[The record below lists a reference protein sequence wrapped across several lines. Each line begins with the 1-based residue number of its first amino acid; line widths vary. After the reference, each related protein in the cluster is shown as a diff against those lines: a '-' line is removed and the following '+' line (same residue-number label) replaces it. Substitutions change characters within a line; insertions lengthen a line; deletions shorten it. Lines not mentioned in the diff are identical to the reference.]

1 MRVLINAFACSPYRG
16 SEAAVGWN
24 IPRELA
30 HLHEV
35 TVLCG
40 DLRAERPNWT
50 DLTSY
55 GLDRVPFRVA
65 YVAPT
70 RFISLLER
78 LHRLPGCWILYYAA
92 YNLWQRRAYR
102 KARELQAEKPFDV
115 VHQLNMIGYRE
126 PGYLWKL
133 AVPFVW
139 GPVGGAPNAPG
150 AFLRLFTGTGRLK
163 VGLRTLLNEVQK
175 RLCLR
180 ARRAAKRARKIWA
193 VTAADEEMIRS
204 VWGRAC
210 TRMLEV
216 GTDSTLPGTVH
227 HLAPGEVLRIV
238 WSGVHTS
245 RKALPVLL
253 HALARLPKGV
263 VHVDI
268 LGEGPET
275 VAWQK
280 LAHRLG
286 VEGALAW
293 IGKKPRN
300 EALDKMREAHV
311 LACPSI
317 KEASSVVVIE
327 ALSLGLPVV
336 CHDACGMGTL
346 VTETCGVKIPLRDPE
361 TSIAGFADALRR
373 LLNRPEQV
381 AALSRGALERAKGL
395 TWAAKAAEISRGYEE
410 SAEGL
415 KSADN
420 ADGHG
425 RGAGYPCNPCK
436 SVDKIVREK
445 SADNADGHGKG
456 AGYPCNPCQSVDKID
471 REKSADDADGHGRG
485 TGYPCNPCKSVDKM
499 ESADNTDR
507 HG

>member
-1 MRVLINAFACSPYRG
+1 MINAFACSPYRG

-30 HLHEV
+30 RLHEV

-204 VWGRAC
+204 VWGCAC
-210 TRMLEV
+210 TRCAETGL
-216 GTDSTLPGTVH
+216 TLPDKAAVAVH

-245 RKALPVLL
+245 RKALPILL
-253 HALARLPKGV
+253 RALAKLPRGA

-268 LGEGPET
+268 LGGGPET
-275 VAWQK
+275 AAWQK
-280 LAHRLG
+280 LAH
-286 VEGALAW
+286 ALEIEDVLVW
-293 IGKKPRN
+293 HGRVPHDK
-300 EALDKMREAHV
+300 ALQIMASCHV
-311 LACPSI
+311 LVFPSL
-317 KEASSVVVIE
+317 KEGTPHVVAE